1 MIYHI
6 EDIYIKSSDG
16 STPALLFSDI
26 WFVQLNW
33 MMMIFYVH
41 LKKTLGFRSNF
52 DWFDSN
58 IPSNLKGKFT
68 LAVKS
73 K

>member
-41 LKKTLGFRSNF
+41 
-52 DWFDSN
+52 
-58 IPSNLKGKFT
+58 
-68 LAVKS
+68 
-73 K
+73 